1 MLKFKSGL
9 NPDLRQETKT
19 VVVSAMLETT
29 GQIRFGDG
37 TEINLTVTEKDL
49 IPIPGSESGVKDGV
63 EKVVFAGSKR
73 RGVDRRT
80 VHELRDRFWH
90 TTECYVPELCGR
102 CPTCVLFGFTG
113 TTRPADDQLSKTDQE
128 VLGRVNC
135 KSRILYS
142 TAYSIEPANQAVA
155 EHSRNQV
162 NERTQTT
169 AGSAGIHS
177 EEVIVGGVHF
187 PVRTTLYQVL
197 DWEIGSFAHAFFEN
211 LNLGRYTASSRAQGG
226 LKIADDNGTPLI
238 VVDVSETS
246 VFPLPAPQVPSAESD
261 YLRAKEVFKKARALT
276 NSRELVTQFNLDVE
290 GNEEEFRIKN
300 GEKVLATR
308 YTGDKAQSFLRRMQ
322 TEFLK
327 FLESVNGDEFSK
339 GVLDYYKGLRDG
351 SSNEGSASN
360 E

>member
-1 MLKFKSGL
+1 MFKFESGL
-9 NPDLRQETKT
+9 NPDQRGKTKT
-19 VVVSAMLETT
+19 VLVSAMLETT
-29 GQIRFGDG
+29 GQVRFGDG

-49 IPIPGSESGVKDGV
+49 IPIPPSESGVENDGV

-80 VHELRDRFWH
+80 VHELRDRYWK

-102 CPTCVLFGFTG
+102 CPTCALFGFTG
-113 TTRPADDQLSKTDQE
+113 TTRSSDEQLVKTDQE
-128 VLGRVNC
+128 ILGKVNC

-142 TAYSIEPANQAVA
+142 TAYSVEPASQAVA

-162 NERTQTT
+162 NEKTQTT

-187 PVRTTLYQVL
+187 PVRTTLYQSL

-226 LKIADDNGTPLI
+226 LKIAEYNGAPLI
-238 VVDVSETS
+238 VVDISEVS
-246 VFPLPAPQVPSAESD
+246 VFPLPAPQISAAETDYLKAKQIFWEAGLLEDSSALLAKFNFSAEGS
-261 YLRAKEVFKKARALT
+261 
-276 NSRELVTQFNLDVE
+276 N
-290 GNEEEFRIKN
+290 GEFRIKN
-300 GEKVLATR
+300 EGKVLATR
-308 YTGDKAQSFLRRMQ
+308 YTGDKAQSFLRKMQ
-322 TEFLK
+322 TEFLE
-327 FLESVNGDEFSK
+327 FLASVNGDEFSN
-339 GVLDYYKGLRDG
+339 GILDYYKGLR
-351 SSNEGSASN
+351 EGSGSG